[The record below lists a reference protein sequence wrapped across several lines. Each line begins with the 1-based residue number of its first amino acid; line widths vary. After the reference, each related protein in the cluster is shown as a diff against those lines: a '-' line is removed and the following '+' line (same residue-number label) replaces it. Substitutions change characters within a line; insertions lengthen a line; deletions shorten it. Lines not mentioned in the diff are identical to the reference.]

1 MRGILCLLAVA
12 GVSAGAASPRP
23 PDIVFVKTTLDHG
36 ANECAAIVDV
46 NRDGKLDIVS
56 GENWYEAPGW
66 TKHRFRDLHYE
77 NNYIDDFSDLALDV
91 DGDGWTDIVSPTWF
105 SREIAWYR
113 NPGRTGGRW
122 EKRLVVSGHNTEFA
136 FLVDMDNDGKAREVL
151 PQFGGAKSPTAW
163 YEYKDGAWVER
174 RVSDKGHGHGIGAGD
189 LNSDG
194 RTDVL
199 TPQGWYEAPADPR
212 SGAWRWHADWNFK
225 EHLGFMHVH
234 DVDGDKVPDIIF
246 GNAHDYG
253 LFWLKKKADGTWEKR
268 DIDKFWS
275 QVHAVTLV
283 DLNGDG
289 KLDILTGKRFLAHDF
304 DPGARDPNGIYWYET
319 VPAARGQG
327 VQWVRHIIDY
337 STAAGAGM
345 QLPVADIDGD
355 GDLDFVAPG
364 KSGLYLFENTTQR
377 KGVPRGGTVRR

>member
-1 MRGILCLLAVA
+1 MRGLILVLAAMSVPASAA
-12 GVSAGAASPRP
+12 GSKP
-23 PDIVFVKTTLDHG
+23 PDIPFEKQTIDSG
-36 ANECAAIVDV
+36 ANEAATIFDV
-46 NRDGKLDIVS
+46 NKDGRLDIVS
-56 GENWYEAPGW
+56 GENWYEAPNW
-66 TKHRFRDLHYE
+66 TKHRFRDLHFE
-77 NNYIDDFSDLALDV
+77 NNYIDDFSDLAMDV
-91 DGDGWTDIVSPTWF
+91 DGDGWTDIISPTWF
-105 SREIAWYR
+105 SKEIAWYR
-113 NPGRTGGRW
+113 NPGKAGGKW
-122 EKRLVVSGHNTEFA
+122 EKKPVVSGYNTEFA
-136 FLVDMDNDGKAREVL
+136 FLFDMDNDGKAREVL

-163 YEYKDGAWVER
+163 YEYQNGVWVER

-189 LNSDG
+189 LNKDG
-194 RTDVL
+194 RADLL

-212 SGAWRWHADWNFK
+212 SGSWAWHADWNFK
-225 EHLGFMHVH
+225 EHLSFMHVH
-234 DVDGDKVPDIIF
+234 DVDGDKVPDIIA

-253 LFWLKKKADGTWEKR
+253 LFWLRKKPDGTWEKR

-304 DPGARDPNGIYWYET
+304 DPGARDPNGVYWYET
-319 VPAARGQG
+319 IASPRGG

-364 KSGLYLFENTTQR
+364 KSGLYLFVNMTR

>member
-1 MRGILCLLAVA
+1 
-12 GVSAGAASPRP
+12 
-23 PDIVFVKTTLDHG
+23 
-36 ANECAAIVDV
+36 
-46 NRDGKLDIVS
+46 
-56 GENWYEAPGW
+56 
-66 TKHRFRDLHYE
+66 
-77 NNYIDDFSDLALDV
+77 
-91 DGDGWTDIVSPTWF
+91 
-105 SREIAWYR
+105 
-113 NPGRTGGRW
+113 
-122 EKRLVVSGHNTEFA
+122 
-136 FLVDMDNDGKAREVL
+136 MDNDGKAREVL

-163 YEYKDGAWVER
+163 YEYQNGAWVER
-174 RVSDKGHGHGIGAGD
+174 RVSDRGHGHGIGAGD
-189 LNSDG
+189 LNGDG

-212 SGAWRWHADWNFK
+212 TGSWTWRPDWNFK
-225 EHLGFMHVH
+225 EHLSFMHVH
-234 DVDGDKVPDIIF
+234 DVDGDKVPDIITA
-246 GNAHDYG
+246 NAHDYG
-253 LFWLKKKADGTWEKR
+253 IFWLRKKADGTWEKR

-275 QVHAVTLV
+275 QVHAVHLV

-319 VPAARGQG
+319 IPAAGGQG

-364 KSGLYLFENTTQR
+364 KSGLYLFENLTRT
-377 KGVPRGGTVRR
+377 KGASRASTVRR